1 MYETKTAKIGTKAS
15 AVRKLPVVPA
25 IVVRVDPTQVRD
37 GIETWITRNANV
49 LAGA

>member
-1 MYETKTAKIGTKAS
+1 MYETKTARIGTKAS

-25 IVVRVDPTQVRD
+25 IVLEDPTKVRD
-37 GIETWITRNANV
+37 GVETWIARNPNV

>member
-15 AVRKLPVVPA
+15 AVRKLPVVPV
-25 IVVRVDPTQVRD
+25 IVLEDPTKVRD
-37 GIETWITRNANV
+37 NVETWIARNPNV

>member
-1 MYETKTAKIGTKAS
+1 MYELKTAEIGIRAS

-25 IVVRVDPTQVRD
+25 IVLEDPTKVRD
-37 GIETWITRNANV
+37 EVETWIARNPNV